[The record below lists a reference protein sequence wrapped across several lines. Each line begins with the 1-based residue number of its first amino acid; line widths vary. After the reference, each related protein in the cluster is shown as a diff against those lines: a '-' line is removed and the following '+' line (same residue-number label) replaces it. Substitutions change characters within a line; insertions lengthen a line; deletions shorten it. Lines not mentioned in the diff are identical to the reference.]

1 MSHPLISVRGLNRR
15 YGAVHALVD
24 VDLDV
29 QPGEVVSIIGPSGS
43 GKSTLI
49 RCLNG
54 LETPTSG
61 SIAIDGGAI
70 GLNDHKA
77 WTRIRPDVG
86 MVFQDYALFPHM
98 TVLRNMTLA
107 PVRRGRA
114 SREAAEATALELL
127 AMVGLADK
135 AHVHPAELSGGQQ
148 QRVAIVRALAMKPKA
163 LLFDEPTSALDPETI
178 RDVLLVMQKLAE
190 GGMTMVVVSH
200 EIGFAREVGDRLV
213 FMERGRIVEQGPPG
227 QLLERPAT
235 QRLADFLAH
244 LIRH

>member
-1 MSHPLISVRGLNRR
+1 VQ
-15 YGAVHALVD
+15 ALVD

-29 QPGEVVSIIGPSGS
+29 QQGEVVSIIGPSGS

-61 SIAIDGGAI
+61 SIAIDGSAI
-70 GLNDHKA
+70 GLNDHEA

-107 PVRRGRA
+107 PIRRGRA
-114 SREAAEATALELL
+114 SREEAEAIALELL

-135 AHVHPAELSGGQQ
+135 AHAHPAELSGGQQ

-178 RDVLLVMQKLAE
+178 RDVLQVMQRLAQE
-190 GGMTMVVVSH
+190 GMTMVVVTH
-200 EIGFAREVGDRLV
+200 EIGFAGEVGDRLV
-213 FMERGRIVEQGPPG
+213 FMERGRIVEEGPPR

-235 QRLADFLAH
+235 RRLADFLAH

>member
-1 MSHPLISVRGLNRR
+1 MPEPLISARGLNRH
-15 YGAVHALVD
+15 YGAVQALVD

-29 QPGEVVSIIGPSGS
+29 HAGEVVSIIGPSGS

-54 LETPTSG
+54 LEIPTSG
-61 SIAIDGGAI
+61 TITIDGQPI
-70 GLNDHKA
+70 GLRDHRA

-86 MVFQDYALFPHM
+86 MVFQDYTLFPHL

-114 SREAAEATALELL
+114 SRAEAEANAMELL
-127 AMVGLADK
+127 AKVGLADK

-148 QRVAIVRALAMKPKA
+148 QRVAIVRALAMKPKV

-178 RDVLLVMQKLAE
+178 RDVLEVMQQLARE
-190 GGMTMVVVSH
+190 GMTMVVVTH
-200 EIGFAREVGDRLV
+200 EIGFAGEVGSRLV
-213 FMERGRIVEQGPPG
+213 FMERGRIVEEGPPR
-227 QLLERPAT
+227 QLLERPASR
-235 QRLADFLAH
+235 RLADFLAH

>member
-61 SIAIDGGAI
+61 SIAIDGSAI

-107 PVRRGRA
+107 PVRRGRG
-114 SREAAEATALELL
+114 SRRRKRPRWNCWPWS
-127 AMVGLADK
+127 GLPTRRMSIRPSF
-135 AHVHPAELSGGQQ
+135 PAGSSSGS
-148 QRVAIVRALAMKPKA
+148 R
-163 LLFDEPTSALDPETI
+163 SC
-178 RDVLLVMQKLAE
+178 
-190 GGMTMVVVSH
+190 
-200 EIGFAREVGDRLV
+200 ARWR
-213 FMERGRIVEQGPPG
+213 
-227 QLLERPAT
+227 
-235 QRLADFLAH
+235 
-244 LIRH
+244 